1 MIELFRPDR
10 CQQAQETEE
19 SRTEQ
24 AEPKNG
30 PAMDWRHMHIR
41 PDQHGQPDG
50 KANADRP
57 RYGRSDQGS
66 HEFTHGYRRH
76 QKTGRAS
83 CRERVCQ
90 YVSVSVVTE
99 PFKKKKHTRRVSK
112 IITKTKNK

>member
-1 MIELFRPDR
+1 MRQRRDDEVSDGRCMIELFRPAR

-30 PAMDWRHMHIR
+30 PAMDLRHMHIR
-41 PDQHGQPDG
+41 PDQHGQPAG

-66 HEFTHGYRRH
+66 RSE
-76 QKTGRAS
+76 
-83 CRERVCQ
+83 E
-90 YVSVSVVTE
+90 
-99 PFKKKKHTRRVSK
+99 HTSTLPPLMPNSYSLSRF
-112 IITKTKNK
+112 

>member
-30 PAMDWRHMHIR
+30 PAMDRRHMHIR

-66 HEFTHGYRRH
+66 HEFTHGYRRP
-76 QKTGRAS
+76 QIDRKSVMEGKRLS
-83 CRERVCQ
+83 VRVEYGGCG
-90 YVSVSVVTE
+90 SI
-99 PFKKKKHTRRVSK
+99 KKK
-112 IITKTKNK
+112 

>member
-24 AEPKNG
+24 AEQKNG
-30 PAMDWRHMHIR
+30 PAMDRRHMHIR

-57 RYGRSDQGS
+57 RYGRSDHGS
-66 HEFTHGYRRH
+66 HEFNHGYGRH
-76 QKTGRAS
+76 QIVDKRSLYYAKSEEHTYELTSLMRTSYAVF
-83 CRERVCQ
+83 CL
-90 YVSVSVVTE
+90 
-99 PFKKKKHTRRVSK
+99 KKN
-112 IITKTKNK
+112 I